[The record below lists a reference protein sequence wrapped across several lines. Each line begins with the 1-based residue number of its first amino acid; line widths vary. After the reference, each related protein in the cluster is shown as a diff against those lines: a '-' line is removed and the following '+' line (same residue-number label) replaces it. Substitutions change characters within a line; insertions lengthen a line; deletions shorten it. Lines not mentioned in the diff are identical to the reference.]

1 MCSANNVLLDQQVVA
16 RLFGIPDLYS
26 VLAYQSEKLNLFIV
40 QALEALS
47 KGPLSTREEVF
58 QSTTNLQAVVQLL
71 RSDNQHIVI
80 ASLKAI
86 RHLCVGP
93 GFIPHYKAQD
103 AVSKIHG
110 CSLISSFMA
119 GSHTKNEPLRSE
131 AALTLSMIALGNPQC
146 QEEIENLPEFTYL
159 RLLRV
164 LATVHPTTNI
174 TIATEGDAPNAPN
187 DNARNQSGL
196 RLPAKGAGQSA
207 SSMQSKRPQSEDRQS
222 VVSSSSV
229 SHGWSDEV
237 LAEMRFLSARTLAVM
252 CFNNIRLQV
261 LLILSSHILVLHTQS
276 DVPAESKIDAA
287 RF

>member
-71 RSDNQHIVI
+71 RSDNQHLVI

-174 TIATEGDAPNAPN
+174 TIAVDGDAP
-187 DNARNQSGL
+187 DKARNQSGL
-196 RLPAKGAGQSA
+196 PPPTKGAGQSS

-261 LLILSSHILVLHTQS
+261 LLILSSHILVIHTQS